1 MAGLEHVEATPQ
13 SGPPR
18 EVVAGQGTESELP
31 VVLTVDEVAALL
43 RGNRKTIY
51 DLVQRRELPGARKV
65 GRCICFH
72 RATVLQWLAGQ
83 GRVSRSSRRKR

>member
-1 MAGLEHVEATPQ
+1 MGGVVQPETTPQ
-13 SGPPR
+13 FASSSG
-18 EVVAGQGTESELP
+18 VAAGQGTEPVVP

-43 RGNRKTIY
+43 RVNRKTIY

-65 GRCICFH
+65 GRCIRFH
-72 RATVLQWLAGQ
+72 RDTVLHWLAGQ